1 MSTNIKP
8 ENRRLLEAV
17 EYIDENIILGVLSEL
32 RMPTDGTTA
41 KKHTGFAHAKH
52 IALIAACALILGTA
66 IPVVNYVLP
75 KLGAMIGGNAGA
87 GEISL
92 NYTSPYGEVP
102 DEFKHIVEQNLF
114 NKATVYG
121 DRLIKEDFYNETD
134 LVTIEMLN
142 YSGETV
148 AVLEFSSLTYG
159 HLDKILMTD
168 SGNFLAVFG
177 GGPVYP
183 DPMHPYYPPTRI
195 VEFDKNGNILNEAT
209 FDDLKTSALEFIFPT
224 PDGYIFVGSM
234 KKENSPKWV
243 YEYNVTVI
251 ELDKDLNI
259 TNQLILGE
267 ENAHNDLSFASFID
281 GKLNVYNRSL
291 IDTGEGVLK
300 RKEEFSK
307 LIFDSKL
314 ILIEETVSDKRFDY
328 STEITRDEDYYAYYE
343 KANLEKARSFVL
355 IEYEGFDLVVTRFFS
370 AGDFT
375 CNLDSN
381 GAINPLSL
389 YYETVY
395 SAFSKDG
402 ELLWRASVDGTDY
415 ELLAV
420 IQADYEK
427 YMSKYGAKSNQP
439 IDISELTDE
448 ELAILLDM
456 MYKPDRERI
465 LASLPEERRERVTK
479 LLTEEE

>member
-17 EYIDENIILGVLSEL
+17 EYIDEDIILGVLSEL
-32 RMPTDGTTA
+32 RIPTNEITA

-52 IALIAACALILGTA
+52 IALIAACALILGAA

-75 KLGAMIGGNAGA
+75 KLGTVIGGNAGA

-121 DRLIKEDFYNETD
+121 DRLIKEDFNNETD

-168 SGNFLAVFG
+168 SGDFLAVFG

-234 KKENSPKWV
+234 EKESTRT
-243 YEYNVTVI
+243 YSNVI
-251 ELDKDLNI
+251 IGSLDKDLNI

-267 ENAHNDLSFASFID
+267 ENAHNDLSFASFIN

-343 KANLEKARSFVL
+343 KANLEKASGFKL
-355 IEYEGFDLVVTRFFS
+355 IEYEGFDLVVARFHS

-427 YMSKYGAKSNQP
+427 YMSKYGAESNQP

-448 ELAILLDM
+448 ALAQLLDM

-465 LASLPEERRERVTK
+465 LASLSEERRERVTK